1 MIAGKARFWGACWFA
16 CTVVVPSFA
25 QDCHIALRGK
35 IMEDENREPLAWAS
49 VFVQEAGRGA
59 VSDENG
65 YFIVPDLCEGATYT
79 VVVSHVECEHETRVV
94 RLTENTLLEFYLH
107 HSHLLKE
114 VIVAEKA
121 VAAAP
126 AQAAVSVSADDLAA
140 TQGVNLG
147 ETLKKL
153 PGVTILNTG
162 ATIAKPVIQG
172 LHSNRIAIITNNVAL
187 EGQQWGAE
195 HAPEIDPFAAEQIR
209 VVKGAAGVR
218 YGVGAMAGA
227 IVLEPA
233 ELRRE
238 AGIGGRLSLG
248 GFSNGLGGVA
258 SGMLDWRLPNR
269 SLTFRLQGTAKR
281 SGTLRAPDY
290 WLGNTAAA
298 EFDLAASAGWKSNR
312 WTHEV
317 TASRFTQRLGVM
329 RAAHVG
335 NLTDLRRAIESDVP
349 LQNPDSFSY
358 RIDRPYQSVQHHLLQ
373 YKTSLRL
380 SEKWKLSGQH
390 SFQYNYRREYD
401 VVRRTGSAAEKPQ
414 VSFRLWSNTLDLALE
429 HFPIR
434 HWEGGVGIQ
443 GIQQLN
449 YVGRG
454 GYIPDFQTY
463 GGSVWALER
472 WRRYPD
478 PWEFEFGAR
487 FDYRHS
493 HVSYAEGTFLP
504 PGTARD
510 TSVQFSNA
518 SATAGVIYHFAKYGR
533 VVLHSGYAWRPPH
546 VYELFARGVHFST
559 ATYEE
564 GNRNLRPEKAWNSN
578 LNLEWQS
585 PRLSAN
591 LTLYRNAVQ
600 DFIYLQPS
608 FDSVLTVRG
617 AFPVYYYRQDNAVL
631 QGIDAGASWQALPRW
646 ALEGRASILR
656 AFRWVDDPGQDS
668 RHREWLPL
676 MPADRFQ
683 YGVKWQSAKNKGQAG
698 REGAYIRVL
707 ATTVLRQTR
716 LPAEGLLK
724 AAPDAFTVFSLEAAH
739 TFQLRAENGAAKNDG
754 PDGSTPPDHSCPKH
768 PRNRQTLEIGL
779 SIQNMT
785 NLRYREYLNFFR
797 FFADEPGVNAGIRAR
812 WRF

>member
-1 MIAGKARFWGACWFA
+1 MIAGKARFWGACWLA
-16 CTVVVPSFA
+16 CTALPVFA

-35 IMEDENREPLAWAS
+35 IMDDDTREPLAFAS
-49 VFVQEAGRGA
+49 VFVQEADKGA

-65 YFIVPDLCEGATYT
+65 YFIVSDLCEGATYT
-79 VVVSHVECEHETRVV
+79 VTVKHVECDHETRVV

-107 HSHLLKE
+107 HSQVLKE
-114 VIVAEKA
+114 VIVTEKS
-121 VAAAP
+121 VAPAA
-126 AQAAVSVSADDLAA
+126 AQAAVSVSGSELAA
-140 TQGVNLG
+140 TQGLNLG

-153 PGVTILNTG
+153 PGVTLLNTG

-172 LHSNRIAIITNNVAL
+172 LHSNRIAIIANNVAL

-195 HAPEIDPFAAEQIR
+195 HAPEIDPFTADRIS

-233 ELRRE
+233 ELRRD
-238 AGIGGRLSLG
+238 AGIGGWLSLG

-258 SGMLDWRLPNR
+258 SGALDWHLPGR

-298 EFDLAASAGWKSNR
+298 EFDFSALADWKSGR
-312 WTHEV
+312 WTHRV
-317 TASRFTQRLGVM
+317 TASRFTQRLGVL
-329 RAAHVG
+329 RAAHTG

-349 LQNPDSFSY
+349 LQNPDSFTY
-358 RIDRPYQSVQHHLLQ
+358 RINRPYQSVQHQLLQ
-373 YKTSLRL
+373 YKTGVRL
-380 SEKWKLSGQH
+380 SEKWKLSGQY

-401 VVRRTGSAAEKPQ
+401 VVRKTGSAAEKPQ
-414 VSFRLWSNTLDLALE
+414 IAFRLWSNTFDAALE
-429 HFPIR
+429 HFPIQ
-434 HWEGGVGIQ
+434 HWEGGIGIQ

-472 WRRYPD
+472 WRRYPH
-478 PWEFEFGAR
+478 PWEYEIGAR
-487 FDYRHS
+487 FDYRRS
-493 HVSYAEGTFLP
+493 DVSYAGGTFLP

-518 SATAGVIYHFAKYGR
+518 SATGGVIYHFAKFGR
-533 VVLHSGYAWRPPH
+533 VVLSSGYAWRPPH
-546 VYELFARGVHFST
+546 VYELFARGVHFSS

-564 GNRNLRPEKAWNSN
+564 GNRQMRPEKAWNSN
-578 LNLEWQS
+578 LSLEWQA
-585 PRLSAN
+585 PRLSAT
-591 LTLYRNAVQ
+591 LTLFRNAVQ
-600 DFIYLQPS
+600 DFIYLNPS
-608 FDSVLTVRG
+608 ADSVLTVRG
-617 AFPVYYYRQDNAVL
+617 AFPVYRYRQDNAVL
-631 QGIDAGASWQALPRW
+631 QGIDAGASWQAFPAW
-646 ALEGRASILR
+646 SVEGRASVLR
-656 AFRWVDDPGQDS
+656 AFRRVDDPVSDK
-668 RHREWLPL
+668 RRKEWLPL

-683 YGVKWQSAKNKGQAG
+683 YGVKWQRPGGKGQ
-698 REGAYIRVL
+698 EGKTYVRLL
-707 ATTVLRQTR
+707 ATAVLRQTR

-739 TFQLRAENGAAKNDG
+739 TFG
-754 PDGSTPPDHSCPKH
+754 PRHKKEKH
-768 PRNRQTLEIGL
+768 PAGQTLEVGL
-779 SIQNMT
+779 NIQNLT

-797 FFADEPGVNAGIRAR
+797 FFADEPGVNVGIRAR